1 MKRSYSLYDQTLDV
15 TADYLG
21 PAAKRFI
28 DRQITAHLYKN
39 PEDLTANDLATLA
52 VWMEAVI
59 ALLTDDKKVV
69 ARYIH
74 ELKTLSNG
82 SKQGH
87 I

>member
-1 MKRSYSLYDQTLDV
+1 MKRSYSLYDQTIDV

-28 DRQITAHLYKN
+28 DRQITAHLHKN
-39 PEDLTANDLATLA
+39 PEDLTAADLATLA
-52 VWMEAVI
+52 VWMEAVV

-69 ARYIH
+69 ANYTH
-74 ELKTLSNG
+74 ALKGLSQKA
-82 SKQGH
+82 KQGQ